1 MLKLKPTEPMKKFI
15 IVAAIALGFAS
26 CSGGA
31 EEAQTTPD
39 STAVAVDTTACVT
52 TTCVAD
58 SAKCDTIK

>member
-1 MLKLKPTEPMKKFI
+1 MKKFI

>member
-1 MLKLKPTEPMKKFI
+1 MKKFI

-31 EEAQTTPD
+31 EETPSTTD

-52 TTCVAD
+52 PTCCAD
-58 SAKCDTIK
+58 STACDTVK